1 MTDLISVSGQPQGSA
16 SRGGVAKVYAAEGAA
31 ADFANAFF
39 GLVMAAFITAAPV
52 IAHLAHPAAGI
63 LTALLLGGLCAWR
76 MPQISILAIVFALMF
91 QNLFVSLVAGQI
103 DGEADFDFI
112 RGYNFALLSVT
123 WLVCVAK
130 IPGEWRD
137 RNPAIDPFVK
147 VSAFVLATLGVH
159 FLIGFAL
166 YGTTAVVYLRNIV
179 TPLLLFHVCLLTF
192 LRQSMRLGLP
202 ITLLSALIVVCGFFE
217 FLFRQ
222 TWLAVT
228 NGYAYWELAMG
239 PNYSTLAFDKT
250 AKETG
255 RVMSGLLDT
264 FAITL
269 FNSPLL
275 EDFGA
280 QIMRLLG
287 PNMHAISFAYALC
300 FLAIFALYRGRVGMT
315 AALLALLVLTS
326 AKGPLILFL
335 LVAISWTLSRLFG
348 ARFAFAVHCL
358 ALVAYAALGI
368 VIGLSIGDYHV
379 LGLMAGLYDFF
390 SYPLG
395 SGIGAG
401 GNFSSEFELINWSEA
416 QALGRT
422 PFPVESAVG
431 VLIHQIGIFAVAV
444 IGAYLWISWRLLL
457 VAQRT
462 GNSLHAAAAF
472 ALATMVATGLFQEEA
487 YFSPLALG
495 LFTAL
500 AGMIIGASLRT
511 NLLR

>member
-1 MTDLISVSGQPQGSA
+1 MTDITSLPRGRPVTPPAASA
-16 SRGGVAKVYAAEGAA
+16 T
-31 ADFANAFF
+31 DFANALL
-39 GLVMAAFITAAPV
+39 GLFVAVVVTAGPV
-52 IAHLAHPAAGI
+52 LAHLLHPAVGI
-63 LTALLLGGLCAWR
+63 LTAVLLGGLCAWR
-76 MPQISILAIVFALMF
+76 MPQISIIAILFALLF
-91 QNLFVSLVAGQI
+91 QNLFVSIVSDSI

-130 IPGEWRD
+130 MPGEWRD
-137 RNPAIDPFVK
+137 RNRAIDPFVK
-147 VSAFVLATLGVH
+147 VSAFLLVVLGLY
-159 FLIGFAL
+159 FLIGFAF
-166 YGTTAVVYLRNIV
+166 YGTTAIVYLRNIV

-192 LRQSMRLGLP
+192 LRQPVRLGLP
-202 ITLLSALIVVCGFFE
+202 MSLLSALLVVCGLFE

-222 TWLAVT
+222 HWLAFT

-239 PNYSTLAFDKT
+239 PNYATLAFDKM
-250 AKETG
+250 AWETG

-264 FAITL
+264 FTITL

-275 EDFGA
+275 EDYGSE
-280 QIMRLLG
+280 IMRMFG
-287 PNMHAISFAYALC
+287 PNMHAISFAYALS
-300 FLAIFALYRGRVGMT
+300 FFAIFALYRGRFFMT
-315 AALLALLVLTS
+315 AALLGLLVLTS

-335 LVAISWTLSRLFG
+335 LVAIGWIVWKVFG

-358 ALVAYAALGI
+358 ALIAYAALG
-368 VIGLSIGDYHV
+368 VAIGLRIGDYHV
-379 LGLMAGLYDFF
+379 LGLMAGLYDLL

-395 SGIGAG
+395 LGVGAG
-401 GNFSSEFELINWSEA
+401 GNFSSEFESINWSEA

-431 VLIHQIGIFAVAV
+431 VLIYQIGIFAVAV

-457 VAQRT
+457 VAQKT
-462 GNSLHAAAAF
+462 GNSLHLAAAF
-472 ALATMVATGLFQEEA
+472 ALAAVVATGLFQEEA

-500 AGMIIGASLRT
+500 SGMIIGASVRT